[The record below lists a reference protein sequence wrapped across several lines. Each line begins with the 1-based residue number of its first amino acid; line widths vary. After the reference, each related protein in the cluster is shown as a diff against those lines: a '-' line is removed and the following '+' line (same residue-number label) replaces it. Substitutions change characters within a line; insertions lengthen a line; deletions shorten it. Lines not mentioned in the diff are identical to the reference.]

1 MEVMIPNKVAR
12 FFMAHGVYPDGSS
25 SVLWYLS
32 LLYVKCSKHV
42 CLVRIVNS
50 TSVLLVL
57 RVSVST
63 VPLSELFKKSSD
75 SWDCSTCFVTNK
87 NAASVCVA
95 CTVPKSTQSVVNL
108 LQYISSL
115 IDDVYHMPIQLLN
128 VL

>member
-1 MEVMIPNKVAR
+1 M
-12 FFMAHGVYPDGSS
+12 
-25 SVLWYLS
+25 
-32 LLYVKCSKHV
+32 
-42 CLVRIVNS
+42 
-50 TSVLLVL
+50 LLVL

-75 SWDCSTCFVTNK
+75 SWACSTCFVTNK

-108 LQYISSL
+108 LHYILSL
-115 IDDVYHMPIQLLN
+115 INHINSPIQLLN